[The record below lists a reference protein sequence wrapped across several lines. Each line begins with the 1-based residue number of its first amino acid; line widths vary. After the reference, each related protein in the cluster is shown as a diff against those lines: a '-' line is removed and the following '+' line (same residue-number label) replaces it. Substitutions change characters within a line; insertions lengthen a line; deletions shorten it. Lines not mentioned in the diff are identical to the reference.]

1 MWDIPFDSNRFD
13 SISFHS
19 IPLLY
24 FVKLKHNKVI
34 YSMYIAY
41 QMSSLDKLAPG
52 SAGVDVLSK
61 KAAAGGGGA
70 GAGAGD
76 SDIEDE
82 ELELSVAETDD
93 ESGTEAGS
101 ESDADETGSES
112 AGAAAEDDADS
123 DADTEGGGGGADE
136 EGAEGGDDEE
146 GGGGGGAGLGAAA
159 AAKLK
164 KANKKR
170 GATKKNIEDDLT
182 LLGIP
187 HGLTFED
194 DDDDSGDD
202 SDDPDNAEY
211 FQKLKSGVRDSFVA
225 TYHPESFSHNY
236 DEIQTLSRVVRNSAG
251 VIVDDLHKTIPIM
264 TKYEKTRILGQRAKQ
279 LNEGAQPF
287 IKIDSTVIDG
297 YLIAMKELE
306 QKKTPFIIR
315 RPLPNGGSEYWRI
328 QDLEI
333 L

>member
-1 MWDIPFDSNRFD
+1 
-13 SISFHS
+13 
-19 IPLLY
+19 
-24 FVKLKHNKVI
+24 
-34 YSMYIAY
+34 MYIARE
-41 QMSSLDKLAPG
+41 MSSVDKLAPG
-52 SAGVDVLSK
+52 VPGIDVLNK
-61 KAAAGGGGA
+61 KAAGGA
-70 GAGAGD
+70 D
-76 SDIEDE
+76 SDIEEDE
-82 ELELSVAETDD
+82 ELELSVAGTDD
-93 ESGTEAGS
+93 ESGTDAAGS
-101 ESDADETGSES
+101 ESGADDTDSDS
-112 AGAAAEDDADS
+112 AGAAEDDADS
-123 DADTEGGGGGADE
+123 DADTEGGGGGGADE
-136 EGAEGGDDEE
+136 EGAEGGEDEE
-146 GGGGGGAGLGAAA
+146 GGGGGGAAAV
-159 AAKLK
+159 AKQK

-194 DDDDSGDD
+194 DDEDEDDDGDE
-202 SDDPDNAEY
+202 PDNAEY
-211 FQKLKSGVRDSFVA
+211 FQKLKSDVRDSFVS

>member
-1 MWDIPFDSNRFD
+1 
-13 SISFHS
+13 
-19 IPLLY
+19 
-24 FVKLKHNKVI
+24 
-34 YSMYIAY
+34 MYIAY

-52 SAGVDVLSK
+52 AAGVDVLSK
-61 KAAAGGGGA
+61 KAAAGGGE
-70 GAGAGD
+70 
-76 SDIEDE
+76 SDIEEDE
-82 ELELSVAETDD
+82 ELELSVAGTDD
-93 ESGTEAGS
+93 ESGTEVGS

-112 AGAAAEDDADS
+112 AGAAEEDADS
-123 DADTEGGGGGADE
+123 DADTEGGADEEGGE
-136 EGAEGGDDEE
+136 EGAEGEDEE
-146 GGGGGGAGLGAAA
+146 GGAGGGAAAV
-159 AAKLK
+159 AKQK

-202 SDDPDNAEY
+202 SDEPDNAEY
-211 FQKLKSGVRDSFVA
+211 FQKLKSNVRDSFVA

-264 TKYEKTRILGQRAKQ
+264 TKYERTRILGQRAKQ
-279 LNEGAQPF
+279 INEGAQPF

-297 YLIAMKELE
+297 YLIAVKELE

>member
-1 MWDIPFDSNRFD
+1 
-13 SISFHS
+13 
-19 IPLLY
+19 
-24 FVKLKHNKVI
+24 
-34 YSMYIAY
+34 MYITEM
-41 QMSSLDKLAPG
+41 MSSLDKSSAPG
-52 SAGVDVLSK
+52 SAVADVLNK
-61 KAAAGGGGA
+61 KIAA
-70 GAGAGD
+70 D
-76 SDIEDE
+76 SDIEEDE
-82 ELELSVAETDD
+82 ELELSVGGTDD
-93 ESGTEAGS
+93 ESGTEGS
-101 ESDADETGSES
+101 ETGADDTGSES
-112 AGAAAEDDADS
+112 AGADDVGDS
-123 DADTEGGGGGADE
+123 DTDTEGGAADAELEGGEEGAEGEDEGAGGGGGA
-136 EGAEGGDDEE
+136 AS
-146 GGGGGGAGLGAAA
+146 
-159 AAKLK
+159 KQK

-187 HGLTFED
+187 HGLTFDDDDEDED
-194 DDDDSGDD
+194 DD
-202 SDDPDNAEY
+202 SDEPDNAEY
-211 FQKLKSGVRDSFVA
+211 FQKLKSNVRESFVS

-251 VIVDDLHKTIPIM
+251 VIVDDLHKTIPFM

-279 LNEGAQPF
+279 INEGAQPF

-297 YLIAMKELE
+297 YLIAVKELE